1 MVSPCL
7 RVSPGNHGLS
17 PANSRLWS
25 IDDIPG
31 FGAMS
36 EKISFVY
43 TSGRPVSGHFE
54 VSEGLIT
61 VTSSDGTKTTADIQE
76 SMLSAET
83 LARMLLLQMHQTQ
96 HSDAKSEDALE
107 D

>member
-1 MVSPCL
+1 MTFQ
-7 RVSPGNHGLS
+7 
-17 PANSRLWS
+17 
-25 IDDIPG
+25 G

-36 EKISFVY
+36 EKISFVD

-61 VTSSDGTKTTADIQE
+61 VTLSDGTKTTADVQE
-76 SMLSAET
+76 SMLSTET
-83 LARMLLLQMHQTQ
+83 LARMLLLQMHQTK
-96 HSDAKSEDALE
+96 HSEAKSEDALE